1 MNGCAQAGPTTS
13 RRVGTNR
20 NESPQ
25 GKDRVSLEGQ
35 LLDQKSLRAVT
46 GKTADWS
53 EIAKDCVAF
62 ANATGGRLLLGIE
75 DGQDAPPA
83 GQRVPVDLTDT
94 VRRKLAE
101 RTVNVTVLP
110 DVVTAP
116 NGGQYI
122 ELRVPRAVA
131 VASTTDG
138 RYFLRVA
145 DQSKPVTGD
154 DVMRLASERSALP
167 WETQTTLHIPRGD
180 VDAAKRDKVLHAL
193 RASDRV
199 KSSVKEKSDDELLD
213 HYQLAQG
220 QALTNLGVLCLGRQL
235 HRAQLTTA
243 PVIQFIKYDEHGQ
256 KVNKLV
262 WDDHT
267 QSPMELIEAVWLEVP
282 DFRERYELPDGL
294 YRQNVPAFDEI
305 VVRELLVNALVHR
318 PYTQRG
324 DIFLNLHPDRLEVVN
339 PGPLPLGVTPQNVLH
354 TTVRRNEH
362 LARLFHDLK
371 LMEREGSGFD
381 KIFEVLLSQGRPAP
395 ELIETHDRVQVTVR
409 RRILKPEVIDF
420 IAKADQTYQLT
431 QRERIALGLLAQHD
445 ALTAREL
452 ATTLELP
459 SVEALQPWLK
469 RLLDWHLVQSAGR
482 TQATRYFVDPG
493 LLRSLKFTGETT
505 LKRIEP
511 HRLAALVLEDLQ
523 RYPESAI
530 SDIHKRVGG
539 EIHPKQVKRAL
550 EELIERGAVR
560 FEGNNRWRRYWAMP

>member
-1 MNGCAQAGPTTS
+1 M
-13 RRVGTNR
+13 
-20 NESPQ
+20 
-25 GKDRVSLEGQ
+25 SLEGQ
-35 LLDQKSLRAVT
+35 LLDQKSLRSVT
-46 GKTADWS
+46 GKTANWN
-53 EIAKDCVAF
+53 EIAKDCIAF

-75 DGQDAPPA
+75 NGQDAPPA
-83 GQRVPVDLTDT
+83 SQHIPTDLPDT
-94 VRRKLAE
+94 LRRKLADH
-101 RTVNVTVLP
+101 TVNVTVVP

-122 ELRVPRAVA
+122 ELRIPRALA

-167 WETQTTLHIPRGD
+167 WETQTTLHIPRSEAD
-180 VDAAKRDKVLHAL
+180 VTKRDRLLQAF

-199 KSSVKEKSDDELLD
+199 KASVKEKTDEELLN

-220 QALTNLGVLCLGRQL
+220 QALTNLGVLCLGRQH

-267 QSPMELIEAVWLEVP
+267 QSPIELIEAIWLEVP
-282 DFRERYELPDGL
+282 DFRERYELPAGL

-362 LARLFHDLK
+362 LARVFHDLK

-395 ELIETHDRVQVTVR
+395 ELIETHDRVQVTVH
-409 RRILKPEVIDF
+409 RRILKPEIIDF

-459 SVEALQPWLK
+459 STEVLQPWLK
-469 RLLDWHLVQSAGR
+469 RLLEWHLVQSAGR

-523 RYPESAI
+523 RYPKSAI
-530 SDIHKRVGG
+530 SDIHHRIGG

-560 FEGNNRWRRYWAMP
+560 FEGNYRWRRYWSVS

>member
-1 MNGCAQAGPTTS
+1 M
-13 RRVGTNR
+13 
-20 NESPQ
+20 
-25 GKDRVSLEGQ
+25 SLEGQ

-46 GKTADWS
+46 GKTADWQ
-53 EIAKDCVAF
+53 EVVKDCIAF
-62 ANATGGRLLLGIE
+62 ANATGGRLLIGIE
-75 DGQDAPPA
+75 DGQNAPPD
-83 GQRVPVDLTDT
+83 GQLIPDDLPDT
-94 VRRKLAE
+94 LRRKLAE
-101 RTVNVTVLP
+101 RSVNVTVLP
-110 DVVTAP
+110 DVITTP

-122 ELRVPRAVA
+122 ELHVPRAMA

-145 DQSKPVTGD
+145 DQSRPVTGD
-154 DVMRLASERSALP
+154 EVMRLANERSVLS
-167 WETQTTLHIPRGD
+167 WETQSTLHIPRSTL
-180 VDAAKRDKVLHAL
+180 DADKLEQLLRNL

-199 KSSVKEKSDDELLD
+199 KDSVKEKTDDELLD

-220 QALTNLGVLCLGRQL
+220 SSLTNLGVLFLGHQHQRG
-235 HRAQLTTA
+235 QLTTA
-243 PVIQFIKYDEHGQ
+243 PIIQFIKYDEHNQ
-256 KVNKLV
+256 KINKLV

-267 QSPMELIEAVWLEVP
+267 LSPMALIEAVWLDVP

-294 YRQNVPAFDEI
+294 FRQNVPAFDEI

-354 TTVRRNEH
+354 TSVRRNEH
-362 LARLFHDLK
+362 FARLFHDLK

-381 KIFEVLLSQGRPAP
+381 KIFEVLLSQGRPTP
-395 ELIETHDRVQVTVR
+395 ELIENHDRVQVTVY

-420 IAKADQTYQLT
+420 IAKADETFQLT
-431 QRERIALGLLAQHD
+431 QRERIALGLLAQND

-452 ATTLELP
+452 IASLELP
-459 SVEALQPWLK
+459 SVDALQPWLN
-469 RLLDWHLVQSAGR
+469 RLLNWGLVQSAGR
-482 TQATRYFVDPG
+482 TQSTRYFVDPN
-493 LLRSLKFTGETT
+493 LLRSLNFKGETT

-511 HRLAALVLEDLQ
+511 HRLTALILEDLQ

-530 SDIHKRVGG
+530 SEINQRIGD

-550 EELIERGAVR
+550 EVLIEQNAVR
-560 FEGNNRWRRYWAMP
+560 FEGNYRWRRYWAIK

>member
-1 MNGCAQAGPTTS
+1 
-13 RRVGTNR
+13 
-20 NESPQ
+20 
-25 GKDRVSLEGQ
+25 VSQEGQ

-46 GKTADWS
+46 GKTADWN
-53 EIAKDCVAF
+53 EIAKDCIAF
-62 ANATGGRLLLGIE
+62 SNATGGRLLLGIE
-75 DGQDAPPA
+75 DGQDAPPV
-83 GQRVPVDLTDT
+83 GQHIPADLPDT

-101 RTVNVTVLP
+101 RTVNVAVLP

-122 ELRVPRAVA
+122 ELRIPRALS

-145 DQSKPVTGD
+145 DQSKPVTGE

-167 WETQTTLHIPRGD
+167 WETQTTLHISRA
-180 VDAAKRDKVLHAL
+180 DADATKRDKLLQAL

-199 KSSVKEKSDDELLD
+199 KASVKEKSDDELLD

-220 QALTNLGVLCLGRQL
+220 NDLTNLGVLCLGRQH

-243 PVIQFIKYDEHGQ
+243 PVIQFIKYDERGQ

-267 QSPMELIEAVWLEVP
+267 QSPMEMIEAVWLEVP

-452 ATTLELP
+452 AAKLELP
-459 SVEALQPWLK
+459 SVEELQPWLK

-493 LLRSLKFTGETT
+493 LLRSLKFSGETT

-530 SDIHKRVGG
+530 SDIHRRIGG

-550 EELIERGAVR
+550 EDLIGRGAVR
-560 FEGNNRWRRYWAMP
+560 FEGNKRWRRYWAES

>member
-1 MNGCAQAGPTTS
+1 
-13 RRVGTNR
+13 
-20 NESPQ
+20 
-25 GKDRVSLEGQ
+25 VSLEGQ
-35 LLDQKSLRAVT
+35 LSDRKSLRAVT
-46 GKTADWS
+46 GRTADWN
-53 EIAKDCVAF
+53 EIAKDSIAF

-75 DGQDAPPA
+75 EGDTLPPPA
-83 GQRVPVDLTDT
+83 QRIPADLPDT
-94 VRRKLAE
+94 LRRKLAE

-110 DVVTAP
+110 DVVTAA
-116 NGGQYI
+116 NGGQYL
-122 ELRVPRAVA
+122 ELHIPRALG

-145 DQSKPVTGD
+145 DQSRPVTGD
-154 DVMRLASERSALP
+154 DVMRLANERSALP
-167 WETQTTLHIPRGD
+167 WETQSTLQIPRAEAD
-180 VDAAKRDKVLHAL
+180 PAKRDKLVQAL

-199 KSSVKEKSDDELLD
+199 KASVKEKSDDELLD
-213 HYQLAQG
+213 HYQLAQ
-220 QALTNLGVLCLGRQL
+220 AETLTNLGVLCIGRQH
-235 HRAQLTTA
+235 HRARMATA
-243 PVIQFIKYDEHGQ
+243 PVVQFIKYDDHGQ

-267 QSPMELIEAVWLEVP
+267 QSPMELIEAAWLEVP

-294 YRQNVPAFDEI
+294 FRQNVPAFDEI

-324 DIFLNLHPDRLEVVN
+324 DVFLNLHPDRLEVVN

-381 KIFEVLLSQGRPAP
+381 RIFEVLLSQGRPAP
-395 ELIETHDRVQVTVR
+395 ELVELHDRVQVTVR

-420 IAKADQTYQLT
+420 MAKADQTYQLT
-431 QRERIALGLLAQHD
+431 QRERIALGLLAQQD

-452 ATTLELP
+452 AAALELP
-459 SVEALQPWLK
+459 SIAALQPWIR
-469 RLLDWHLVQSAGR
+469 RLLEWHLVHSAGR
-482 TQATRYFVDPG
+482 TQGTRYFVDPD
-493 LLRSLKFTGETT
+493 LLRSLEFAGRTT

-523 RYPESAI
+523 RYPRSAI
-530 SDIHKRVGG
+530 SEVHQRIGG
-539 EIHPKQVKRAL
+539 EIHPRQVKRAVDQ
-550 EELIERGAVR
+550 LIEQGIVR
-560 FEGNNRWRRYWAMP
+560 FEGDKRWRRYWAVA

>member
-1 MNGCAQAGPTTS
+1 M
-13 RRVGTNR
+13 
-20 NESPQ
+20 
-25 GKDRVSLEGQ
+25 SLEGQ

-46 GKTADWS
+46 GKTADWQ
-53 EIAKDCVAF
+53 EIVKDCVAF
-62 ANATGGRLLLGIE
+62 ANATGGRLLIGIE

-83 GQRVPVDLTDT
+83 TQQIPDDLPDT
-94 VRRKLAE
+94 LRRKLAE
-101 RTVNVTVLP
+101 RSVNVTVLP
-110 DVVTAP
+110 DVITTP

-122 ELRVPRAVA
+122 ELHIPRAMA

-138 RYFLRVA
+138 RYFLRIA
-145 DQSKPVTGD
+145 DQSRPITGD
-154 DVMRLASERSALP
+154 DVMRLASERSVLS
-167 WETQTTLHIPRGD
+167 WETQTTLHIPR
-180 VDAAKRDKVLHAL
+180 DAADADKLEQLLQNL

-199 KSSVKEKSDDELLD
+199 KDSVKEKTDDELLD

-220 QALTNLGVLCLGRQL
+220 NSLTNLGVLFLGRQ
-235 HRAQLTTA
+235 HQRGQLTTA
-243 PVIQFIKYDEHGQ
+243 PVIQFIKYDAHSQ

-262 WDDHT
+262 WDDHRLN
-267 QSPMELIEAVWLEVP
+267 PMAMIEAVWLEVP

-294 YRQNVPAFDEI
+294 FRQNVPAFDEI

-354 TTVRRNEH
+354 TSVRRNEH
-362 LARLFHDLK
+362 FARLFHDLK

-395 ELIETHDRVQVTVR
+395 ELIESHDRVQVTVY

-420 IAKADQTYQLT
+420 IAKADQTFQLT

-452 ATTLELP
+452 VASLELP
-459 SVEALQPWLK
+459 SVDALQPWL
-469 RLLDWHLVQSAGR
+469 RRILDWRLVQSAGR
-482 TQATRYFVDPG
+482 TQATRYFVDPS
-493 LLRSLKFTGETT
+493 LLRSLNFKGETT

-523 RYPESAI
+523 RYPVSAI
-530 SDIHKRVGG
+530 SDIHQRIGG
-539 EIHPKQVKRAL
+539 EIHLKQVKRAL
-550 EELIERGAVR
+550 EVLIEQGAVR
-560 FEGNNRWRRYWAMP
+560 FEGNNRWRRYWAVT

>member
-1 MNGCAQAGPTTS
+1 MSQ
-13 RRVGTNR
+13 
-20 NESPQ
+20 
-25 GKDRVSLEGQ
+25 EGQ
-35 LLDQKSLRAVT
+35 LLDHKSLRVVT
-46 GKTADWS
+46 GKTADWN
-53 EIAKDCVAF
+53 EIAKDCIAF
-62 ANATGGRLLLGIE
+62 SNATGGRLLLGIE
-75 DGQDAPPA
+75 DGQDAPPV
-83 GQRVPVDLTDT
+83 GQHIPADLPDT

-101 RTVNVTVLP
+101 RTVNVAVLP

-122 ELRVPRAVA
+122 ELRIPRALS

-145 DQSKPVTGD
+145 DQSKPVTGE

-167 WETQTTLHIPRGD
+167 WETQTTLHIFRA
-180 VDAAKRDKVLHAL
+180 DADATKRDKLLQAL

-199 KSSVKEKSDDELLD
+199 KASVKEKSDDELLD

-220 QALTNLGVLCLGRQL
+220 HDLTNLGVLCLGRQH

-243 PVIQFIKYDEHGQ
+243 PVVQFIKYDERGQ

-267 QSPMELIEAVWLEVP
+267 QSPMEMIEAVWLEVP

-445 ALTAREL
+445 ALTASEL
-452 ATTLELP
+452 AAKLELP
-459 SVEALQPWLK
+459 SVEELQPWLK

-493 LLRSLKFTGETT
+493 LLRSLKFSGETT

-530 SDIHKRVGG
+530 SDIHRRIGG

-550 EELIERGAVR
+550 EDLIGRGAVR
-560 FEGNNRWRRYWAMP
+560 FEGNKRWRRYWAES

>member
-1 MNGCAQAGPTTS
+1 MTT
-13 RRVGTNR
+13 RKTGANQ
-20 NESPQ
+20 NEFS
-25 GKDRVSLEGQ
+25 GKRYRVSLEGQ
-35 LLDQKSLRAVT
+35 ILDQKSLRAVT
-46 GKTADWS
+46 GKTADWN
-53 EIAKDCVAF
+53 EIAKDCIAF

-75 DGQDAPPA
+75 DGQNAPPA
-83 GQRVPVDLTDT
+83 DQHIPADLPDT
-94 VRRKLAE
+94 LRRKLAE
-101 RTVNVTVLP
+101 RTVNVSVLP
-110 DVVTAP
+110 DVVNAP

-122 ELRVPRAVA
+122 ELRIPRAMA

-154 DVMRLASERSALP
+154 DVMRLASERAALP
-167 WETQTTLHIPRGD
+167 WETQTTLHVPRAE
-180 VDAAKRDKVLHAL
+180 VDATKCDKLLAAL

-199 KSSVKEKSDDELLD
+199 KASVKEKSDDELLD

-220 QALTNLGVLCLGRQL
+220 QALTNLGVLCLGRQ
-235 HRAQLTTA
+235 HQRAQLTTA
-243 PVIQFIKYDEHGQ
+243 PVIQFIKYDERGQ

-267 QSPMELIEAVWLEVP
+267 QSPVELIEAVWLEVP

-324 DIFLNLHPDRLEVVN
+324 DIFLNLHPDRLEMVN

-381 KIFEVLLSQGRPAP
+381 KIFEVLLSQGRPMP

-420 IAKADQTYQLT
+420 IAKADQTYQLM

-452 ATTLELP
+452 ADTLELP
-459 SVEALQPWLK
+459 SVEALQPWIK

-493 LLRSLKFTGETT
+493 LLRSLKFAGETT

-523 RYPESAI
+523 RYPQSAI
-530 SDIHKRVGG
+530 SEIHQRIGG

-550 EELIERGAVR
+550 EELVERGAVR
-560 FEGNNRWRRYWAMP
+560 FEGNNRWRRYWAIS

>member
-1 MNGCAQAGPTTS
+1 MSQ
-13 RRVGTNR
+13 
-20 NESPQ
+20 
-25 GKDRVSLEGQ
+25 EGQ
-35 LLDQKSLRAVT
+35 LLDQKSLRSVISK
-46 GKTADWS
+46 GADWN
-53 EIAKDCVAF
+53 ELVKDCIAF

-83 GQRVPVDLTDT
+83 GQQIPADLPDT
-94 VRRKLAE
+94 IRRKIAE
-101 RTVNVTVLP
+101 RSVNVAVLP
-110 DVVTAP
+110 DVVTAA

-122 ELRVPRAVA
+122 NLAIPRAIA

-154 DVMRLASERSALP
+154 DVLRLAAERAALP
-167 WETQTTLHIPRGD
+167 WETQTTLQVHRS
-180 VDAAKRDKVLHAL
+180 AAAPDKLGKLVNAL

-199 KSSVKEKSDDELLD
+199 KPSVKEKSDDELLD

-220 QALTNLGVLCLGRQL
+220 GYLTHLGILCLGQQ
-235 HRAQLTTA
+235 HQRAQLTTA

-267 QSPMELIEAVWLEVP
+267 LNPMELIEAVWLEVP

-294 YRQNVPAFDEI
+294 YRQNVPAFDEV

-445 ALTAREL
+445 AMTAREL
-452 ATTLELP
+452 AAVLELS
-459 SVEALQPWLK
+459 SVEALQPWIK
-469 RLLDWHLVQSAGR
+469 RLLEWDLIQSAGR

-493 LLRSLKFTGETT
+493 LLRTLNFVGGTT

-511 HRLAALVLEDLQ
+511 HRLAALIVEDVG
-523 RYPESAI
+523 RYPKSKI
-530 SDIHKRVGG
+530 GDIHERIGL
-539 EIHPKQVKRAL
+539 EIPRSRIRRGIEQLVKAGKL
-550 EELIERGAVR
+550 MA
-560 FEGNNRWRRYWAMP
+560 EGVKSGTRYRLP

>member
-1 MNGCAQAGPTTS
+1 VAKKYETQQETY
-13 RRVGTNR
+13 
-20 NESPQ
+20 
-25 GKDRVSLEGQ
+25 RVSQEGQ

-46 GKTADWS
+46 GKTADWN
-53 EIAKDCVAF
+53 EIAKDCIAF
-62 ANATGGRLLLGIE
+62 SNATGGRLLLGIE
-75 DGQDAPPA
+75 DGQDAPPV
-83 GQRVPVDLTDT
+83 GQHIPADLPDT

-101 RTVNVTVLP
+101 RTVNVAVLP

-122 ELRVPRAVA
+122 ELRIPRSLS

-145 DQSKPVTGD
+145 DQSKSVTGE

-167 WETQTTLHIPRGD
+167 WETQTTLHISRA
-180 VDAAKRDKVLHAL
+180 DADATKRDKLLQAL

-199 KSSVKEKSDDELLD
+199 KASVKEKSDDELLD

-220 QALTNLGVLCLGRQL
+220 HDLTNLGVLCLGRQH

-243 PVIQFIKYDEHGQ
+243 PVIQFIKYDERGQ

-267 QSPMELIEAVWLEVP
+267 QSPMEMIEAVWLEVP

-452 ATTLELP
+452 AAKLELP
-459 SVEALQPWLK
+459 SVEELQPWLK

-493 LLRSLKFTGETT
+493 LLRSLKFSGETT

-530 SDIHKRVGG
+530 SDIHRRIGG

-550 EELIERGAVR
+550 EDLIGRGAVR
-560 FEGNNRWRRYWAMP
+560 FEGNKRWRRYWAES

>member
-1 MNGCAQAGPTTS
+1 MS
-13 RRVGTNR
+13 
-20 NESPQ
+20 E
-25 GKDRVSLEGQ
+25 EGQ
-35 LLDQKSLRAVT
+35 LIDKKSLRSVT
-46 GKTADWS
+46 GRSADWN
-53 EIAKDCVAF
+53 ELVKDCVAF

-75 DGQDAPPA
+75 DGADQPPSDQQVSA
-83 GQRVPVDLTDT
+83 DLPDT
-94 VRRKLAE
+94 IRRKIAE
-101 RTVNVTVLP
+101 RCVNVAMIP
-110 DVVTAP
+110 NVVTAA
-116 NGGQYI
+116 NGGQHI
-122 ELRVPRAVA
+122 DLAIPRAIA

-154 DVMRLASERSALP
+154 DLLRLAAERAALP
-167 WETQTTLHIPRGD
+167 WETQTTLQMPRSATD
-180 VDAAKRDKVLHAL
+180 PDKFGKLVNAL

-199 KSSVKEKSDDELLD
+199 KPSVKEKSDDELLD

-220 QALTNLGVLCLGRQL
+220 SYLTHLGILCLGQ
-235 HRAQLTTA
+235 HHQRAQLTTA

-267 QSPMELIEAVWLEVP
+267 LNPMELIEAVWLEVP

-294 YRQNVPAFDEI
+294 YRQNVPAFDEV
-305 VVRELLVNALVHR
+305 VVREILVNALVHR
-318 PYTQRG
+318 PYSQRG

-445 ALTAREL
+445 AMTAREL
-452 ATTLELP
+452 AAVLELP
-459 SVEALQPWLK
+459 SVEALQPWIK
-469 RLLDWHLVQSAGR
+469 RLLEWDLIQSAGR

-493 LLRSLKFTGETT
+493 LLQTLNFVGGTT

-511 HRLAALVLEDLQ
+511 HRLAVLIVEDVG
-523 RYPESAI
+523 RYPGTKI
-530 SDIHKRVGG
+530 GDIHQRVGL
-539 EIHPKQVKRAL
+539 EIPRSRVRRAVEQLVK
-550 EELIERGAVR
+550 EEKLIQEGVR
-560 FEGNNRWRRYWAMP
+560 SGTRYRLP

>member
-1 MNGCAQAGPTTS
+1 MTTQETRADEKNWGS
-13 RRVGTNR
+13 QYL
-20 NESPQ
+20 SQ
-25 GKDRVSLEGQ
+25 EGQ

-46 GKTADWS
+46 GKTADWN
-53 EIAKDCVAF
+53 EIAKDCIAF
-62 ANATGGRLLLGIE
+62 ANATGGHLLLGIE

-83 GQRVPVDLTDT
+83 SQYIPADLPDT
-94 VRRKLAE
+94 LRRKLAD

-122 ELRVPRAVA
+122 KLRIPRALA

-154 DVMRLASERSALP
+154 DVMRLASERSALS
-167 WETQTTLHIPRGD
+167 WETQTTLHIPR
-180 VDAAKRDKVLHAL
+180 VEAEVSKRDKLLQAL

-199 KSSVKEKSDDELLD
+199 KASVKEKTDEELLD

-220 QALTNLGVLCLGRQL
+220 QALTNLGVLCLGRQH

-324 DIFLNLHPDRLEVVN
+324 DIFLNLYPDRLEVVN

-381 KIFEVLLSQGRPAP
+381 KIFEVLLLQGRPAP
-395 ELIETHDRVQVTVR
+395 ELIETHDRVQITVR

-459 SVEALQPWLK
+459 STEMLQPWLK
-469 RLLDWHLVQSAGR
+469 RLLEWHLVQSAGR

-523 RYPESAI
+523 RYPRSAI
-530 SDIHKRVGG
+530 SDIHRRIGG

-550 EELIERGAVR
+550 EELIGRGAVR
-560 FEGNNRWRRYWAMP
+560 FEGNNRWRRYWAVS

>member
-1 MNGCAQAGPTTS
+1 MSQ
-13 RRVGTNR
+13 
-20 NESPQ
+20 
-25 GKDRVSLEGQ
+25 EGQ

-46 GKTADWS
+46 GKTADWN
-53 EIAKDCVAF
+53 EIAKDCIAF
-62 ANATGGRLLLGIE
+62 SNATGGRLLLGIE
-75 DGQDAPPA
+75 DGQDAPPV
-83 GQRVPVDLTDT
+83 GQHIPADLPDT

-101 RTVNVTVLP
+101 RTVNVAVLS

-122 ELRVPRAVA
+122 ELRIPRALS

-145 DQSKPVTGD
+145 DQSKPVTGE

-167 WETQTTLHIPRGD
+167 WETQTTLHISRA
-180 VDAAKRDKVLHAL
+180 DADASKRDKLLQAL

-199 KSSVKEKSDDELLD
+199 KASVKEKSDDELLD

-220 QALTNLGVLCLGRQL
+220 HDLTNLGVLCLGRQH

-243 PVIQFIKYDEHGQ
+243 PVIQFIKYDERGQ

-267 QSPMELIEAVWLEVP
+267 QSPMAMIEAVWLEVP

-362 LARLFHDLK
+362 LARLFHDLR

-452 ATTLELP
+452 AAKLELP
-459 SVEALQPWLK
+459 SVEELQPWLK

-493 LLRSLKFTGETT
+493 LLRSLKFSGETT

-530 SDIHKRVGG
+530 SDIHRRIGG

-550 EELIERGAVR
+550 EDLIGRDAVR
-560 FEGNNRWRRYWAMP
+560 FEGNKRWRRYWAES

>member
-1 MNGCAQAGPTTS
+1 MKQPLAA
-13 RRVGTNR
+13 R
-20 NESPQ
+20 EAE
-25 GKDRVSLEGQ
+25 LER
-35 LLDQKSLRAVT
+35 LD
-46 GKTADWS
+46 AD
-53 EIAKDCVAF
+53 
-62 ANATGGRLLLGIE
+62 AT
-75 DGQDAPPA
+75 
-83 GQRVPVDLTDT
+83 
-94 VRRKLAE
+94 
-101 RTVNVTVLP
+101 
-110 DVVTAP
+110 
-116 NGGQYI
+116 
-122 ELRVPRAVA
+122 
-131 VASTTDG
+131 
-138 RYFLRVA
+138 
-145 DQSKPVTGD
+145 
-154 DVMRLASERSALP
+154 
-167 WETQTTLHIPRGD
+167 
-180 VDAAKRDKVLHAL
+180 KRDKLLQAL

-199 KSSVKEKSDDELLD
+199 KASVKEKSDDELLD

-220 QALTNLGVLCLGRQL
+220 NDLTNLGVLCLGRQH

-243 PVIQFIKYDEHGQ
+243 PVIQFIKYEERGQ

-267 QSPMELIEAVWLEVP
+267 QSPMEMIEAVWLEVP

-431 QRERIALGLLAQHD
+431 QRERITLGLLAQHD

-452 ATTLELP
+452 AAKLELL
-459 SVEALQPWLK
+459 SVEELQPWLK

-493 LLRSLKFTGETT
+493 LLRSLKFSGETT

-530 SDIHKRVGG
+530 SDIHRRIGG

-550 EELIERGAVR
+550 EDLIGRGAVR
-560 FEGNNRWRRYWAMP
+560 FEGNKRWRRYWAES

>member
-1 MNGCAQAGPTTS
+1 MTTQET
-13 RRVGTNR
+13 RA
-20 NESPQ
+20 NEKNWGSQ
-25 GKDRVSLEGQ
+25 YLSQEGQ

-46 GKTADWS
+46 GKTADWN
-53 EIAKDCVAF
+53 EIAKDCIAF
-62 ANATGGRLLLGIE
+62 ANATGGHLLLGIE

-83 GQRVPVDLTDT
+83 SQYIPADLPDT
-94 VRRKLAE
+94 LRRKLAD

-122 ELRVPRAVA
+122 KLRIPRALA

-154 DVMRLASERSALP
+154 DVMRLASERSALS
-167 WETQTTLHIPRGD
+167 WETQTTLHIPR
-180 VDAAKRDKVLHAL
+180 VEAEVSKRDKLLQAL

-199 KSSVKEKSDDELLD
+199 KASVKEKTDEELLD

-220 QALTNLGVLCLGRQL
+220 QALTNLGVLCLGRQH

-243 PVIQFIKYDEHGQ
+243 PAIQFIKHDEHGQ

-305 VVRELLVNALVHR
+305 VMREILVNALVHR

-324 DIFLNLHPDRLEVVN
+324 DIFLNLYPDRLEVVN

-381 KIFEVLLSQGRPAP
+381 KIFEVLLLQGRPAP
-395 ELIETHDRVQVTVR
+395 ELIETHDRVQITVR

-459 SVEALQPWLK
+459 STEMLQPWLK
-469 RLLDWHLVQSAGR
+469 RLLEWHLVQSAGR

-523 RYPESAI
+523 RYPRSAI
-530 SDIHKRVGG
+530 SNIHRRIGG

-550 EELIERGAVR
+550 EELIGRGAVR
-560 FEGNNRWRRYWAMP
+560 FEGNNRWRRYWAVS

>member
-1 MNGCAQAGPTTS
+1 M
-13 RRVGTNR
+13 
-20 NESPQ
+20 
-25 GKDRVSLEGQ
+25 SLEGQ

-46 GKTADWS
+46 GKTADWN
-53 EIAKDCVAF
+53 EIAKDCIAF

-83 GQRVPVDLTDT
+83 SQHIPADLPDT
-94 VRRKLAE
+94 LRRKLAD

-110 DVVTAP
+110 DIVTAP
-116 NGGQYI
+116 NGSQYI
-122 ELRVPRAVA
+122 ELRIPRALA

-154 DVMRLASERSALP
+154 DVMRLASERTALP
-167 WETQTTLHIPRGD
+167 WETQTTLHIPR
-180 VDAAKRDKVLHAL
+180 VEADAAKRDKLLQAL

-199 KSSVKEKSDDELLD
+199 KASVKEKTDDELLD

-220 QALTNLGVLCLGRQL
+220 QTLTNLGVLCLGRQH

-395 ELIETHDRVQVTVR
+395 ELSETHDRVQVTVR

-452 ATTLELP
+452 AATLELP
-459 SVEALQPWLK
+459 STEVLQPWLK
-469 RLLDWHLVQSAGR
+469 RLLEWHLVQSAGR

-511 HRLAALVLEDLQ
+511 HRLVALVLEDLQ
-523 RYPESAI
+523 RYPRSAI
-530 SDIHKRVGG
+530 SDIHRRIGG

-550 EELIERGAVR
+550 EELIGRGAVR
-560 FEGNNRWRRYWAMP
+560 FEGNNRWRRYWAVS

>member
-1 MNGCAQAGPTTS
+1 LSQ
-13 RRVGTNR
+13 
-20 NESPQ
+20 
-25 GKDRVSLEGQ
+25 EGQ
-35 LLDQKSLRAVT
+35 LLDHKSLRAVT
-46 GKTADWS
+46 GKTADWN
-53 EIAKDCVAF
+53 EIAKDCIAF
-62 ANATGGRLLLGIE
+62 ANATGGRLLVGVE
-75 DGQDAPPA
+75 DGQLLPPP
-83 GQRVPVDLTDT
+83 GQQIPTDLPDT
-94 VRRKLAE
+94 LRRKLAE

-110 DVVTAP
+110 NVVIAT

-122 ELRVPRAVA
+122 EMRIPRAMA

-167 WETQTTLHIPRGD
+167 WETQTTLHIPRVEAD
-180 VDAAKRDKVLHAL
+180 TDKRDKLLKAL
-193 RASDRV
+193 CASDRV
-199 KSSVKEKSDDELLD
+199 KSSVKEKTDDELLD

-220 QALTNLGVLCLGRQL
+220 SYLTHLGILCIGRQS

-243 PVIQFIKYDEHGQ
+243 PVIQFIKYDERGQ
-256 KVNKLV
+256 KVNKLL

-267 QSPMELIEAVWLEVP
+267 QSPMEMIEAVWQEVP

-305 VVRELLVNALVHR
+305 VIRELLVNALVHR

-324 DIFLNLHPDRLEVVN
+324 DIFLNLHPDRLEMVN

-395 ELIETHDRVQVTVR
+395 ELIESYDRVQVTVR

-452 ATTLELP
+452 AAKLDLP

-469 RLLDWHLVQSAGR
+469 RLLEWQLLQSAGR

-493 LLRSLKFTGETT
+493 LMRSLNFTGETT

-560 FEGNNRWRRYWAMP
+560 FEGSNRWRRYWAIS